1 MHLVAD
7 LENLLL
13 NPMPAIEYCLRTTLQ
28 EMGYAPEPDR
38 ALDWVV
44 NVPFTDAAITLLQD
58 DAPGRLDEFTSR
70 YQRLF
75 ACRGRRAYGLYPGAR
90 IAVASLQATDNNHLH
105 YLTHIGP
112 DGAQAL
118 LEHYSFRQAVDSIFT
133 APAPQC
139 RMCRPSLLE
148 TLSDRLR
155 SQSEEGIA
163 FASDD
168 PAELA
173 MAQRMGIHTIGL
185 LYGRTPSDILRRA
198 APDLMIDAASALPTA
213 MATLSAQPGQ
223 SGAH

>member
-13 NPMPAIEYCLRTTLQ
+13 DPLPAIEYCLRTTLL
-28 EMGYAPEPDR
+28 EMGYAPQPDR
-38 ALDWVV
+38 DLSWVV
-44 NVPFTDAAITLLQD
+44 NVPFSDAAISLLAD
-58 DAPGRLDEFTSR
+58 DAPERLDEFTAR

-75 ACRGRRAYGLYPGAR
+75 ACRGRRAFGLYPGAR
-90 IAVASLQATDNNHLH
+90 VAVASLQATTDRHLH

-112 DGAQAL
+112 ESAKAL
-118 LEHYSFRQAVDSIFT
+118 LEHYAFRQAVDSIFT

-148 TLSDRLR
+148 NLSGKLR
-155 SQSEEGIA
+155 EQSGEAIA

-173 MAQRMGIHTIGL
+173 LARRMGIHTIGL
-185 LYGRTPSDILRRA
+185 LYGRSPAPVIRRA
-198 APDLMIDAASALPTA
+198 QPDLMIESAARLPTA
-213 MATLSAQPGQ
+213 LATLAAEPGQ
-223 SGAH
+223 AGAH

>member
-13 NPMPAIEYCLRTTLQ
+13 DPLPAIEYCLRTALM
-28 EMGYAPEPDR
+28 EMGYPDQPGR
-38 ALDWVV
+38 NLSWVI
-44 NVPFTDAAITLLQD
+44 NVPFSDAAITLLAD
-58 DAPGRLDEFTSR
+58 DAPERLDEFTAR

-75 ACRGRRAYGLYPGAR
+75 ACRGRRAFGLYPGAR
-90 IAVASLQATDNNHLH
+90 VAVSNLQATNDRHLH

-112 DGAQAL
+112 EGAKAL
-118 LEHYSFRQAVDSIFT
+118 LEHYAFGQAVDSIFT

-148 TLSDRLR
+148 RLSTKLR
-155 SQSEEGIA
+155 EQTSAAIA

-173 MAQRMGIHTIGL
+173 LARQMGIHTIGL
-185 LYGRTPSDILRRA
+185 VYARSPAPVIRRA
-198 APDLMIDAASALPTA
+198 QPDLLIETAAELPTA
-213 MATLSAQPGQ
+213 LATLTAEPGFA
-223 SGAH
+223 GAH

>member
-13 NPMPAIEYCLRTTLQ
+13 NPLPAIEYCLRTTLR
-28 EMGYAPEPDR
+28 EMGYEPEPDR

-58 DAPGRLDEFTSR
+58 DAPGRIDEFTSR

-90 IAVASLQATDNNHLH
+90 IAVASLQATEQNHLH

-112 DGAQAL
+112 AGAQAL
-118 LEHYSFRQAVDSIFT
+118 LEHYSFRHAVDSIFT

-148 TLSDRLR
+148 TLSGKLR
-155 SQSEEGIA
+155 DQSDDGIA

-173 MAQRMGIHTIGL
+173 MARRMGIHTIGL
-185 LYGRTPSDILRRA
+185 LYGRTPAAIVRRA
-198 APDLMIDAASALPTA
+198 APDLCIEAASALPTA
-213 MATLSAQPGQ
+213 IATLSAAPGVA
-223 SGAH
+223 GAH